1 MFQDAG
7 TPLFPAFVFPTA
19 YRLPPFLR
27 FVFAVSCPLSALS
40 LFPYLSPMPLGFF
53 DSGLGGLT
61 VYRKVREQLPGYDT
75 LYLGDTARTPY
86 GNRSFEAILRF
97 TTEGVEHLF
106 AQGCPLVVIACNT
119 ASAKALRTI
128 QQRLLPA
135 KYPDRRVLGIIRPS
149 AEALA
154 RETAQGRV
162 ALWATE
168 GTVRSDSYALELEKL
183 APGLHLTQ
191 IACPML
197 VPLVEAGEIS
207 GPGLDYFLEKYW
219 RETLAR
225 AGSGRR
231 LDALLLACT
240 HYPLLHAAIR
250 RLVPAETEILVQAD
264 IVAPALV
271 DYLQRHPELAARLSK
286 GGRERFL
293 TTDQTE
299 GFAKLASLFLGRN
312 VSAERV
318 EL

>member
-1 MFQDAG
+1 
-7 TPLFPAFVFPTA
+7 
-19 YRLPPFLR
+19 
-27 FVFAVSCPLSALS
+27 
-40 LFPYLSPMPLGFF
+40 MPLGFF

-61 VYRKVREQLPGYDT
+61 VYRKVREQLPHYDA

-135 KYPDRRVLGIIRPS
+135 KWPDRRVLGIIRPS

-154 RETAQGRV
+154 QLTEKTPDSRV

-168 GTVRSDSYALELEKL
+168 GTVRSESYALELEKL
-183 APGLHLTQ
+183 ASRLRLTQ
-191 IACPML
+191 VACPLL
-197 VPLVEAGEIS
+197 VPLVENGELS
-207 GPGLDYFLEKYW
+207 GAGLDFFLEKYW
-219 RETLAR
+219 RKTLER
-225 AGSGRR
+225 AGG
-231 LDALLLACT
+231 LPDALLLACT
-240 HYPLLHAAIR
+240 HYPLIYPAIR
-250 RLVPAETEILVQAD
+250 RLVPASTKVLVQAD
-264 IVAPALV
+264 IVAPALA
-271 DYLQRHPELAARLSK
+271 DYLNRHPEIAERLTQS
-286 GGRERFL
+286 GGERFM

-299 GFAKLASLFLGRN
+299 GFVRLASLFLGRA